1 MTAEQYSFET
11 IKKQY
16 NMPFLKIGMNAIVNR
31 KAVRVTGVS
40 NSGLKG
46 KLINVDNKEIYFHPT
61 WETAY
66 YDESWN
72 IIRDYR
78 S

>member
-1 MTAEQYSFET
+1 
-11 IKKQY
+11 
-16 NMPFLKIGMNAIVNR
+16 MPFLKIGMNAIVNR
-31 KAVRVTGVS
+31 KAVRVAGVS

-78 S
+78 FVIRKSIYENRTDRRY

>member
-1 MTAEQYSFET
+1 
-11 IKKQY
+11 
-16 NMPFLKIGMNAIVNR
+16 MPFLKIGMNAIVNR
-31 KAVRVTGVS
+31 KAVRVTGVF
-40 NSGLKG
+40 NSRLKG
-46 KLINVDNKEIYFHPT
+46 KLINVNDKEIYFYPT

-78 S
+78 SEHENNL